1 MHPQENATSNVFT
14 GEEEA
19 FAFDRTVSR
28 LAEMQGKDYWSLW
41 MNRR

>member
-1 MHPQENATSNVFT
+1 MKGPFT

-28 LAEMQGKDYWSLW
+28 LFAMQTQKYWDSW
-41 MNRR
+41 HKVS